1 MMTQVLR
8 SGPAVYTVVAEWAEH
23 ATTQRLATWAL
34 AGALGASVALGL
46 APGWWWLGA
55 MPLICIACAAA
66 WGLAHRTR
74 AGSPRARIAL
84 SFAQRAAGVVGTLAF
99 VVGFYGFLLW
109 ILGRPWML

>member
-1 MMTQVLR
+1 M
-8 SGPAVYTVVAEWAEH
+8 
-23 ATTQRLATWAL
+23 
-34 AGALGASVALGL
+34 ALGL

-66 WGLAHRTR
+66 WGLAQRTR
-74 AGSPRARIAL
+74 AASPRARIAL

-99 VVGFYGFLLW
+99 IVGFYGFLLW